1 MKIIGISG
9 SPQKDGNTEQMLA
22 AALQI
27 ARDRGFDTDVVHL
40 SGLDV
45 SACISCGLCRNE
57 KRCTIDDDM
66 TDIYQRLEDA
76 DGIIVA
82 SPVYFG
88 GMTGQ
93 LKCFLDRTLVLR
105 RNGFLMKDFVGGAM
119 AVGGSRNGG
128 QEKTVQTIHD
138 WMHIHGMIV
147 VGDGAH
153 FGGIVHQPAKDDT
166 VGLET
171 VVATATKMCD
181 VLEYMS

>member
-1 MKIIGISG
+1 MKIVGVSG
-9 SPQKDGNTEQMLA
+9 SPKKGGNTEQMLA

-27 ARDRGFDTDVVHL
+27 AKDRGFDTEAVHL
-40 SGLDV
+40 SGIDI
-45 SACISCGLCRNE
+45 SACISCGICRTE
-57 KRCTIDDDM
+57 KKCSINDDM
-66 TDIYQRLEDA
+66 TDIYPILEDA
-76 DGIIVA
+76 DAIIVA

-88 GMTGQ
+88 GMSGQ

-105 RNGFLMKDFVGGAM
+105 RNGFLLKDVVGGAM

-128 QEKTVQTIHD
+128 QEKTVQAIHD

-153 FGGIVHQPAKDDT
+153 FGGIVHQPVMEDT
-166 VGLET
+166 IGLET
-171 VVATATKMCD
+171 VVATASKICD